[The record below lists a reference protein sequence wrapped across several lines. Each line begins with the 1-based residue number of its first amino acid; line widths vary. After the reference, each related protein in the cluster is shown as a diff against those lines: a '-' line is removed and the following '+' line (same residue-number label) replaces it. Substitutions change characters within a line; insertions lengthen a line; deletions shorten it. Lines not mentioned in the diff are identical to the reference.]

1 MSGGASAVW
10 TPAQQA
16 WLQAM
21 GYTVLH
27 DSALAV
33 ALEAVAATHADAS
46 DGPRPPQ
53 LSDDAV
59 RISVAPMAVPPRR
72 APPAPVDE
80 SADGKPRPPPRPRP
94 AAPVAQVAQEPIAP
108 GSVTGTPRQPAVRLP
123 DRLQMALL
131 RASGCNPNDPAT
143 QALMESW
150 PLDTLRGNAAAKRAL
165 WPQLR
170 ALRRKPGA

>member
-33 ALEAVAATHADAS
+33 ALEAVAASHADAS

-53 LSDDAV
+53 RSNDDV
-59 RISVAPMAVPPRR
+59 RISVAPMA
-72 APPAPVDE
+72 APPAP
-80 SADGKPRPPPRPRP
+80 ADASHAEGMPRTPQRSRPVAP
-94 AAPVAQVAQEPIAP
+94 AAPVAEQPIAP
-108 GSVTGTPRQPAVRLP
+108 TGAAGTPRQPAVRLP